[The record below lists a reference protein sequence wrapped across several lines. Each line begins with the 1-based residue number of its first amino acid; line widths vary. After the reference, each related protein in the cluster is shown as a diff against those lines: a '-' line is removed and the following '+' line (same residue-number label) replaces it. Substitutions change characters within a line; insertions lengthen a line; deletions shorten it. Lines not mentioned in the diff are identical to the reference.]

1 MTGFDCSVPLAK
13 SASAIFPEACLNAR
27 PGILLAYHFHMQHFR
42 FHAYTAIAAPMVFFL
57 LTLPAAYS
65 QARQGRGQQ
74 QETPPAQTQPAQQ
87 ETVATRPQAQPTPA
101 PATAPGGRGGRGGIA
116 GPGPAIGG
124 EVDETPVVTHH
135 SININGKTVNYTATV
150 AQMPLKNA
158 SGETEAHIFYMAYT
172 LDGQDSAKR
181 PLTFSFNGGPGSA
194 SLWVH
199 MGGFGPR
206 SPELKSD
213 GSMPPPPYRMKDNQ
227 DTWLDRTDLV
237 FIDPVGT
244 GYSRAKTVEVARRM
258 NGVQGDI
265 QSVGEFMRMYIDRN
279 SRELSPLFIAG
290 ESYGTFR
297 TAGLA
302 GYLIDR
308 GIAFNGVVLI
318 GTTLN
323 LETIWSRS
331 DDLVYQ
337 LEFPTYAADAYY
349 HKKVAADL
357 QKKDLKSF
365 LKDAETFAMSDYA
378 VALAKGDDL
387 PPAERKTVIEKINRF
402 TGLDPKY
409 LDETNLR
416 FDVAHF
422 TRELLHDRRMTIGRY
437 DGRLAGPSPLNVGE
451 TSEYDPSSTLI
462 TPPFTAVFTSY
473 IRNELGY
480 KTDMYYYPS
489 GGIQPWDYNVQ
500 NGFGD
505 TTALLRNAMV
515 KNPYMKVMIAAGY
528 FDLAT
533 PYYAVEYTFN
543 HMACIRKCTSA
554 SLGISTRPA
563 TCSTSTATSTPS
575 SSRISASS
583 CKARCLP
590 FSSAREYTRG

>member
-1 MTGFDCSVPLAK
+1 MIAPV
-13 SASAIFPEACLNAR
+13 
-27 PGILLAYHFHMQHFR
+27 ILL
-42 FHAYTAIAAPMVFFL
+42 FL
-57 LTLPAAYS
+57 AQT
-65 QARQGRGQQ
+65 QGQTQGQGRGAQAPSAQ
-74 QETPPAQTQPAQQ
+74 APAQSTSTQ
-87 ETVATRPQAQPTPA
+87 TSTPA
-101 PATAPGGRGGRGGIA
+101 PTPQQGRGGRGGGIS

-135 SININGKTVNYTATV
+135 TVTVQGKTLNYTATA

-158 SGETEAHIFYMAYT
+158 SGDTEAHIFYMAYT
-172 LDGQDSAKR
+172 LDGAERSKR
-181 PLTFSFNGGPGSA
+181 PLTFCFNGGPGSA
-194 SLWVH
+194 SMWVH
-199 MGGFGPR
+199 MGGMGPR
-206 SPELKSD
+206 SPKLMPT
-213 GSMPPPPYRMKDNQ
+213 GSMPPPPYQMKDNQ
-227 DTWLDRTDLV
+227 DTWLDQTDLV

-244 GYSRAKTVEVARRM
+244 GYSRAKTIEIARRL

-265 QSVGEFMRMYIDRN
+265 QSVGQFIQLYVMHN

-308 GIAFNGVVLI
+308 GLAFNGVVLI

-337 LEFPTYAADAYY
+337 LEFPTYAADAWY
-349 HKKVAADL
+349 HKRVAADL

-365 LKDAETFAMSDYA
+365 LKEAETFAMTDYA
-378 VALAKGDDL
+378 NALAKGDDL
-387 PPAERKTVIEKINRF
+387 TPAERKAIIDKLVRYS
-402 TGLDPKY
+402 GLDAHY
-409 LDETNLR
+409 LEETNLR
-416 FDVAHF
+416 WDVSHF
-422 TRELLHDRRMTIGRY
+422 TRQLLRDKHETIGRY
-437 DGRLAGPSPLNVGE
+437 DGRLAGPSGLNTGE

-462 TPPFTAVFTSY
+462 TPPFVQVFTDY

-480 KTDMYYYPS
+480 KTDMTYYTS
-489 GGIQPWDYNVQ
+489 GGIQPWDYGQGNQ
-500 NGFGD
+500 FGD
-505 TTALLRNAMV
+505 TTSLLRNAMV

-543 HMACIRKCTSA
+543 HMGLSPEMHKN
-554 SLGISTRPA
+554 ISWDFYQA
-563 TCSTSTATSTPS
+563 GHMLYIDSDSHAKLKKDISDFIS
-575 SSRISASS
+575 SS
-583 CKARCLP
+583 LP
-590 FSSAREYTRG
+590 ADLK